1 MDLVGLI
8 MALSSGGAGGYVAAK
23 LASRLS
29 HGANEHMI
37 AGPMGGLLGTQVVE
51 RAMGIAPAADS
62 VGLDL
67 GMLAAQAAGGGAGG
81 VAFVL
86 GVGSLRAM
94 LTR

>member
-8 MALSSGGAGGYVAAK
+8 VALSSGAAGGYVAAK

-29 HGANEHMI
+29 PGANEHMI
-37 AGPMGGLLGTQVVE
+37 AGPIGGLLGTQVVE
-51 RAMGIAPAADS
+51 RAMSLAPAADL

-81 VAFVL
+81 VALML
-86 GVGSLRAM
+86 GVASLRAV